1 MKVSILVCVMML
13 CVTWFHYCN
22 FCFFVKDFVIVVL
35 HEFVLRRI
43 MTIVIDGL
51 SCAHFVFVF
60 VIMSA

>member
-13 CVTWFHYCN
+13 CGTCHGFIIVISV
-22 FCFFVKDFVIVVL
+22 FFVK